1 MWVLLVISACMIVYL
16 TYVIFHPEKF

>member
-1 MWVLLVISACMIVYL
+1 MWFLLSLAILLMGYL

>member
-1 MWVLLVISACMIVYL
+1 MWVLLVVSIVLMGYL